1 MILILKLNKSIK
13 YKTALFKYWVFF
25 FFLTYFCWRYK
36 NLTKIIFY
44 LFSRLT

>member
-25 FFLTYFCWRYK
+25 FSSPIFVGDI
-36 NLTKIIFY
+36 KI
-44 LFSRLT
+44 